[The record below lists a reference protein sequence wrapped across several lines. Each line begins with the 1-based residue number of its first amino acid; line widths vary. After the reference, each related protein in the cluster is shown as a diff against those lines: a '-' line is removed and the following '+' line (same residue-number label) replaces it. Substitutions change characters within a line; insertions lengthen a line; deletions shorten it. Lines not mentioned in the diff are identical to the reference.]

1 MSPATTP
8 HCVVILAASARIRA
22 MRSWL
27 MRKTNRRL
35 AIYRQERG
43 VAEDTG
49 GTGSQA
55 HILAHHT
62 TSRSHCGRS
71 TSFPTH
77 LHHRV
82 IAEAPFGAT
91 QHRPSIDIDGPPTF
105 IGNEEVT
112 VVFQFDNT
120 YGTEKKK
127 NGVVGEDQKRAQSP
141 HVPSLIPGVGLE
153 GTQDSQIRDL
163 EMPAHP

>member
-1 MSPATTP
+1 MAGETEARKPMGTATTP
-8 HCVVILAASARIRA
+8 HCGVILAASARIRA

-35 AIYRQERG
+35 AIYRQERRG
-43 VAEDTG
+43 AEDRG

-55 HILAHHT
+55 HRLAHHT
-62 TSRSHCGRS
+62 PGRSQCGLS

-77 LHHRV
+77 LHHGV

-105 IGNEEVT
+105 IGNEEIT
-112 VVFQFDNT
+112 VVFQFDDT

-127 NGVVGEDQKRAQSP
+127 RMVWWGKTRKEPKTP
-141 HVPSLIPGVGLE
+141 MYPL
-153 GTQDSQIRDL
+153 
-163 EMPAHP
+163 